1 IYNPDPGVRVIMM
14 ELGAQGR
21 DVEATEMH
29 GELQVFDFSTM
40 EKEGFCP
47 NGYFALIGLRFVAI
61 LSFAFRVAVLIDLP
75 RFIPVFILCEMY
87 SFLTQQ
93 FWHIFVSLQEA
104 YEEFKHVLLALI
116 YGKDDQTSPVAN
128 EVDIQALVHAMEST
142 RQGVVDSLEFSK
154 GNLFQAFQN
163 EISRTKLNDELPD
176 ELVHENCVYRGLIE
190 GSITSSFSGIF
201 PGLGYVSSK
210 VSNNDFIDNSSKET
224 NAEAMVIDS
233 TELRFINEVTSNHE
247 DCGTSETSHPE
258 HNSGF

>member
-1 IYNPDPGVRVIMM
+1 MM

-61 LSFAFRVAVLIDLP
+61 LSFAFRVAVLVDLP
-75 RFIPVFILCEMY
+75 
-87 SFLTQQ
+87 
-93 FWHIFVSLQEA
+93 SLQEA

-154 GNLFQAFQN
+154 GNLFQAFQVHFQLFVDVLLLPLVKSTFQLFLSFSPFDVCLSQN

-176 ELVHENCVYRGLIE
+176 ELVHENYVYRGLIE
-190 GSITSSFSGIF
+190 GSITSSFSGIL

-210 VSNNDFIDNSSKET
+210 VSNNDFIDDSSKEK

-247 DCGTSETSHPE
+247 DYGTS
-258 HNSGF
+258 